1 MSLKEDY
8 KDTISEI
15 CNRAIRDNMLYL
27 NNNMLYLNNNIYYS
41 DSYNNYY
48 VKFKS
53 KPWFEQLDKKVQEDT
68 IKECKKIFKQK
79 IYQIMINEYNKID
92 YTIE

>member
-1 MSLKEDY
+1 MSLKDDY
-8 KDTISEI
+8 KDTINEI

-27 NNNMLYLNNNIYYS
+27 NNNIYS
-41 DSYNNYY
+41 NSYNNYY

-53 KPWFEQLDKKVQEDT
+53 KPWFEQLDKKIQEDT

>member
-8 KDTISEI
+8 KDTINEI

-27 NNNMLYLNNNIYYS
+27 DNNNYK
-41 DSYNNYY
+41 NNYY

-53 KPWFEQLDKKVQEDT
+53 KPWFEQLDKKIQEDT

>member
-1 MSLKEDY
+1 MSLKDDY

-27 NNNMLYLNNNIYYS
+27 NNNIYS

-53 KPWFEQLDKKVQEDT
+53 KPWFEQLDKKIQEDT

>member
-1 MSLKEDY
+1 MSVKEDY

-27 NNNMLYLNNNIYYS
+27 NNNIYS

-53 KPWFEQLDKKVQEDT
+53 KPWFEQLDKKIQEDT

>member
-27 NNNMLYLNNNIYYS
+27 NNNIYS

-53 KPWFEQLDKKVQEDT
+53 KPWFEQLDKKIQEDT

>member
-1 MSLKEDY
+1 MSVKEDY

-27 NNNMLYLNNNIYYS
+27 NNNIYS
-41 DSYNNYY
+41 DSNNNYY

-53 KPWFEQLDKKVQEDT
+53 KPWFEQLDKKIQEDT

>member
-27 NNNMLYLNNNIYYS
+27 NNNIYS